1 MGSCAWASNGLR
13 SCSGSVFAISPL
25 DFGCTETGARHL
37 NDDFDS
43 IGRPSYQHLRP
54 SMKRQDQ
61 YPCRSDGA
69 RLHCC
74 FASAFGIA
82 TGVNIAITQATNA
95 TDLIIFLIVNSL
107 LQSTHGH
114 YPTLAVR
121 ETSTKIRREYARCC
135 GRVVALGMA
144 WCLSPLHTCVLK

>member
-1 MGSCAWASNGLR
+1 LR
-13 SCSGSVFAISPL
+13 GCSGNVFAISSL
-25 DFGCTETGARHL
+25 DFGYAETGARHF

-43 IGRPSYQHLRP
+43 MGRPSYQHLRP

-82 TGVNIAITQATNA
+82 SGENMATTQATKA
-95 TDLIIFLIVNSL
+95 TDLIFFLIVKSYSFF
-107 LQSTHGH
+107 QTTHGH
-114 YPTLAVR
+114 YQLWP
-121 ETSTKIRREYARCC
+121 AR
-135 GRVVALGMA
+135 
-144 WCLSPLHTCVLK
+144 LSSFESSRDV